1 MFVRMNRPV
10 GGAQRLMHVL
20 LKAAALG
27 LLLLGSTTIDQ
38 VAEAGETRLKRPT
51 VLYGAAQRISE
62 VEGETADDGRGKL
75 LNASVDSL
83 FPEAKRPPPLS
94 GALVKTG
101 FEQLANRD
109 LVVFVDKSFSMNTRD
124 CPHTAGEIPVND
136 RSPGFLGS
144 NPGSISRWRWTAGQT
159 MSLSR
164 ELAAVKPEGFRLI
177 LFNDWRTVYDSVKPA
192 DIPAIFMST
201 KVGGSENTV
210 VFLAEELN
218 QYITRKS
225 QNPEGTRPLALVI
238 LTDGLP
244 DDRANLPSV
253 LIQAANQMASPEDI
267 KVLFIQVGQS
277 DKGGDFLADLDN
289 NLVSKGARYDIVDHR
304 SFDEVVRTGVG
315 QSVLQAIK
323 E

>member
-1 MFVRMNRPV
+1 
-10 GGAQRLMHVL
+10 MHVVVL
-20 LKAAALG
+20 NRILALC
-27 LLLLGSTTIDQ
+27 LLLLGFTTINQ

-51 VLYGAAQRISE
+51 VLYGAAERIDQ
-62 VEGETADDGRGKL
+62 VQL
-75 LNASVDSL
+75 MNASVDSL
-83 FPEAKRPPPLS
+83 FPEAKTPPPPLS
-94 GALVKTG
+94 GSLVKTG

-136 RSPGFLGS
+136 RSPGFLGK

-177 LFNDWRTVYDSVKPA
+177 LFNDWRTIYDNVKPA

-210 VFLAEELN
+210 VFLAEQLN
-218 QYITRKS
+218 QYMARKS
-225 QNPEGTRPLALVI
+225 QDPKGTRPLAVVI

-244 DDRANLPSV
+244 DDRANLPAV

-277 DKGGDFLADLDN
+277 DKGGDFLADLDD
-289 NLVSKGARYDIVDHR
+289 NLVSKGARFDIVDHR
-304 SFDEVVRTGVG
+304 SFDEVVRSGVG
-315 QSVLQAIK
+315 QAVLQAIR

>member
-1 MFVRMNRPV
+1 MNRPV
-10 GGAQRLMHVL
+10 GGAQSFMHVL
-20 LKAAALG
+20 LKAAAFS
-27 LLLLGSTTIDQ
+27 LLLLGATTFNQ
-38 VAEAGETRLKRPT
+38 VAEAGETRLRRPT
-51 VLYGAAQRISE
+51 VLYGAAQRIDE
-62 VEGETADDGRGKL
+62 VEGETVDEGRGRL

-83 FPEAKRPPPLS
+83 FPEAKRPPAPPLS
-94 GALVKTG
+94 GTLVETG
-101 FEQLANRD
+101 FEPLARRD

-136 RSPGFLGS
+136 RSPGFLGG

-164 ELAAVKPEGFRLI
+164 ELASVKPEGFRLV
-177 LFNDWRTVYDSVKPA
+177 LFNDWRTVHDSVKPA

-218 QYITRKS
+218 QYMARKR
-225 QNPEGTRPLALVI
+225 QNPEGTRPLTVVI

-253 LIQAANQMASPEDI
+253 LIQAANQMASPADI

-277 DKGGDFLADLDN
+277 DKGGDFLAGLDD

-315 QSVLQAIK
+315 QAVLEAIK